1 MKKLAC
7 SILCVMLILVLT
19 GCKALE
25 INGISNFREN
35 DCHFGLTDNLL
46 PNDRTFLTDYPYEEG
61 DYHYWQNNWLSSYA
75 QVKVFVQLMY
85 SEEVYQQAKLA
96 CTEQFTISEE
106 KYPHKDLTFHIYN
119 PTGENLSLD
128 DDYPGVRLFGYN
140 DDLCTLV
147 FIAYM
152 DDNPKHEQLNASNLS
167 DILDDQFGAW
177 LK

>member
-35 DCHFGLTDNLL
+35 DCHYGLTLNLL
-46 PNDRTFLTDYPYEEG
+46 PNNCSFLTDYPYEEG
-61 DYHYWQNNWLSSYA
+61 DYHYWQNSLLEGPVQA
-75 QVKVFVQLMY
+75 KAFVQLMY
-85 SEEVYQQAKLA
+85 SEGIYQQAKLA
-96 CTEQFTISEE
+96 CAEKFAFSEE
-106 KYPHKDLTFHIYN
+106 QYPYKDLTFYIYN
-119 PTGENLSLD
+119 LTEENLSLND
-128 DDYPGVRLFGYN
+128 DFPGVRLFGYN
-140 DDLCTLV
+140 DEQRTLV
-147 FIAYM
+147 FIAYL
-152 DDNPKHEQLNASNLS
+152 DDNPKHEQLSTSNFS